1 MRSPKRLFSIAL
13 LALAGLVAGQS
24 WAWWSWAKSPVLASE
39 GSAAKESFVEIQIP
53 SGTAS
58 SQVGKDLEAAGLIRS
73 TTAWKL
79 LNKWKSF
86 RGEGSGVQAGSYVI
100 SPSQSLGEIAK
111 TIWDGDVVQASFT
124 VPEGWSREKMAA
136 MFEEEGLTS
145 AAEFMAATENIP
157 YDRYP
162 WLPQGIPHLEGFLY
176 PDTYQIDSG
185 EVSAEKL
192 VDIMLKHFEEV
203 ALPIYQSQPSEYS
216 LLQWVT
222 LASIVE
228 KEAVVAEERE
238 QIASVFARRLEEG
251 ITLGSDPTVEYGL
264 GVVQTPENPLTYAQV
279 ETPNPYNTYINAGL
293 TPTPIASP
301 GIASLKASVAPA
313 PTEFLYFVA
322 RYDGTHVFS
331 RTLGD
336 HESAQGNIR
345 DRVDANPSQSE
356 SSEQNAS
363 DPKNTETDQSEPSS
377 EPSSAESSE
386 APSEASSAE

>member
-1 MRSPKRLFSIAL
+1 MRNSKRLFSIVL

-39 GSAAKESFVEIQIP
+39 GSKGDESFVEINIP

-86 RGEGSGVQAGSYVI
+86 RGEGTGVQAGSYVI
-100 SPSQSLGEIAK
+100 SPSQSLGEIAS
-111 TIWDGDVVQASFT
+111 TIWDGDVIQSSFT
-124 VPEGWSREKMAA
+124 IPEGWNREKMAA
-136 MFEEEGLTS
+136 LFEEEGLTT

-157 YDRYP
+157 YDRYS
-162 WLPQGIPHLEGFLY
+162 WLPKGIPHLEGFLY
-176 PDTYQIDSG
+176 PDTYQIDTG
-185 EVSAEKL
+185 EISAEKL
-192 VDIMLKHFEEV
+192 VDIMLQRFETV
-203 ALPIYQSQPSEYS
+203 ALPVYESQPSEYS
-216 LLQWVT
+216 LLDWVT

-264 GVVQTPENPLTYAQV
+264 GIVQTPENPLTFAQV

-301 GIASLKASVAPA
+301 GVASLKASAAPA

-336 HESAQGNIR
+336 HESAQGTIR
-345 DRVDANPSQSE
+345 DRVDAESSQSE
-356 SSEQNAS
+356 PSDEQKNA
-363 DPKNTETDQSEPSS
+363 PETSSS
-377 EPSSAESSE
+377 EPSSSES
-386 APSEASSAE
+386 APE

>member
-1 MRSPKRLFSIAL
+1 MRTKRLFPIVL

-39 GSAAKESFVEIQIP
+39 GPTKEESFVEINIP
-53 SGTAS
+53 SGTAAN
-58 SQVGKDLEAAGLIRS
+58 QVGQMLETSGLIRS

-86 RGEGSGVQAGSYVI
+86 RGEGNGVQAGSYVI
-100 SPSQSLGEIAK
+100 SPSQSLGEIAR
-111 TIWDGDVVQASFT
+111 TIWEGDVVQTSFT
-124 VPEGWSREKMAA
+124 IPEGWNREKMAA
-136 MFEEEGLTS
+136 LFEDEGLTT
-145 AAEFMAATENIP
+145 ADEFLAATEKIP

-162 WLPQGIPHLEGFLY
+162 WLPKGIPHLEGFLY

-185 EVSAEKL
+185 EVSAEQL
-192 VDIMLKHFEEV
+192 VDIMLQRFEKV
-203 ALPIYQSQPSEYS
+203 ALPVYQGQPSDYS
-216 LLQWVT
+216 LLDWVT
-222 LASIVE
+222 LSSIVE
-228 KEAVVAEERE
+228 KEAVVPEERE
-238 QIASVFARRLEEG
+238 QIASVFARRLKEG

-264 GVVQTPENPLTYAQV
+264 GIVQTPENPLTYAQV

-345 DRVDANPSQSE
+345 DRVDAESSKNESSDENDANAQDTQDTEETQSE
-356 SSEQNAS
+356 ESSSE
-363 DPKNTETDQSEPSS
+363 
-377 EPSSAESSE
+377 SAPE
-386 APSEASSAE
+386 

>member
-1 MRSPKRLFSIAL
+1 MRNSKRLFPIVL

-39 GSAAKESFVEIQIP
+39 GTKGGDESFVEINIP

-86 RGEGSGVQAGSYVI
+86 RGEGTGVQAGSYVI
-100 SPSQSLGEIAK
+100 SPSQSLGEIAS
-111 TIWDGDVVQASFT
+111 TIWEGDVIQTSFT
-124 VPEGWSREKMAA
+124 IPEGWNREKMAA
-136 MFEEEGLTS
+136 LFEAEGLTT
-145 AAEFMAATENIP
+145 AAEFIAATENIP

-162 WLPQGIPHLEGFLY
+162 WLPKGIPHLEGFLY
-176 PDTYQIDSG
+176 PDTYQIDTG
-185 EVSAEKL
+185 EISAEKL
-192 VDIMLKHFEEV
+192 VDIMLKRFETV
-203 ALPIYQSQPSEYS
+203 ALPVYQSQPNEYS
-216 LLQWVT
+216 LLDWVT

-264 GVVQTPENPLTYAQV
+264 GIVQTPENPLTFAQV

-301 GIASLKASVAPA
+301 GVASLKASVAPA

-345 DRVDANPSQSE
+345 DRVDAE
-356 SSEQNAS
+356 SSQAEPADETKPETNT
-363 DPKNTETDQSEPSS
+363 NTEEEPTL
-377 EPSSAESSE
+377 
-386 APSEASSAE
+386 